1 METAVYGLF
10 SDPHAA
16 QGAFE
21 ALRDSAAELGLEAR
35 HIISISSEPF
45 DEFEFGARESKTPM
59 PWLAALGGL
68 VGAAGGFGL
77 TALTQEAYPLPTG
90 GMPIVAHWTN
100 AIIIYEMAMLGAV
113 LAILLALL
121 AGARPPDLPRSGE
134 GRVGEEG
141 RSRGVADHLK
151 KKKKCSWP
159 AFTLALSSLRT
170 NALQRQP
177 RSTGKKLND
186 EDYTS
191 L

>member
-121 AGARPPDLPRSGE
+121 AGAPLADPPTPLFHPAVSYGTTLICVIRP
-134 GRVGEEG
+134 
-141 RSRGVADHLK
+141 A
-151 KKKKCSWP
+151 
-159 AFTLALSSLRT
+159 
-170 NALQRQP
+170 
-177 RSTGKKLND
+177 GKFPL
-186 EDYTS
+186 
-191 L
+191 

>member
-21 ALRDSAAELGLEAR
+21 ALRDSAAELGFEAR

-68 VGAAGGFGL
+68 AGAAGGFGL

-121 AGARPPDLPRSGE
+121 VGARLPDLTTQLYDREVSSGKILIGVTGQADNSRLEIENKLREAGADQVKTIPPAE
-134 GRVGEEG
+134 
-141 RSRGVADHLK
+141 
-151 KKKKCSWP
+151 
-159 AFTLALSSLRT
+159 
-170 NALQRQP
+170 
-177 RSTGKKLND
+177 
-186 EDYTS
+186 
-191 L
+191 

>member
-1 METAVYGLF
+1 MEPAVYGLF

-21 ALRDSAAELGLEAR
+21 ALRDSAAELGFEAR

-68 VGAAGGFGL
+68 AGAASGFGL

-121 AGARPPDLPRSGE
+121 AGARQQSEENGERS
-134 GRVGEEG
+134 EEHTSELQ
-141 RSRGVADHLK
+141 SRLHLVCRLLLGK
-151 KKKKCSWP
+151 KKKP
-159 AFTLALSSLRT
+159 
-170 NALQRQP
+170 
-177 RSTGKKLND
+177 
-186 EDYTS
+186 
-191 L
+191 